1 MLTDYLYCYCI
12 PRWDLDRQL
21 QQTSRYLPG
30 YRLSILSSR
39 TVCWYVPE
47 LPSRTVSTPK
57 RPSPPF
63 PRTWI
68 KHASPQSHWSLRVA
82 ILPHQAIPTRN
93 CVVHVQVV
101 VLLVGTPLSTRQ
113 LYRRFATP
121 TPLTSFFSTT
131 KSQKGSVNAA
141 FSLRSKGSWVQH
153 YYHYY
158 CSLILQHPTSF
169 HQLLTRGK

>member
-30 YRLSILSSR
+30 YRLSILAHSLLVCTGITQSNSLDTQATLSPLPENVDQTCFSSIALV
-39 TVCWYVPE
+39 TSCCH
-47 LPSRTVSTPK
+47 TP
-57 RPSPPF
+57 
-63 PRTWI
+63 
-68 KHASPQSHWSLRVA
+68 HH
-82 ILPHQAIPTRN
+82 AIPTRN

-121 TPLTSFFSTT
+121 PPLTSFFSATMY
-131 KSQKGSVNAA
+131 QKGSVDAA
-141 FSLRSKGSWVQH
+141 FITIQGELGTA
-153 YYHYY
+153 
-158 CSLILQHPTSF
+158 LLPLLLLQPHSPTSNILSSTS
-169 HQLLTRGK
+169 HKR